1 MIVKKCQVCDG
12 LVVNGRCK
20 LCGMPYRKDEE
31 LYHLNE
37 RRSDHYR
44 HATPAARK
52 VMDSMEQ
59 NASDRMKMTKTVSTA
74 NSVHKNITHNKTGSS
89 GNSQY
94 QQKNVGKKAEKKKKS
109 WKYWLLL
116 LLLLFLEFFFERR

>member
-37 RRSDHYR
+37 RRSDHYQ

-52 VMDSMEQ
+52 MMDSMGQ
-59 NASDRMKMTKTVSTA
+59 NASDRMKTTKTVPTA
-74 NSVHKNITHNKTGSS
+74 NSSVHKNMNYNKTSS
-89 GNSQY
+89 SANSQY
-94 QQKNVGKKAEKKKKS
+94 NRKNVVKKVEKKEKS
-109 WKYWLLL
+109 RKGWFFFFLFLLY
-116 LLLLFLEFFFERR
+116 LLFGRM